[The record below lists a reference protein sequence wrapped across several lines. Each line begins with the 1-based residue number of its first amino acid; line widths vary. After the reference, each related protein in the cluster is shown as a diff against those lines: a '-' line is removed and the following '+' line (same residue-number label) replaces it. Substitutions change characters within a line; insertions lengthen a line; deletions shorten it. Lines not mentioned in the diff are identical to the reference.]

1 MKLRELRC
9 LDWVKRISF
18 LSAEPVIP
26 NGNGRHLNMELS
38 RNGCAATAGPA
49 NSGSVNRHETKRASI
64 LAGFSSQMPL

>member
-26 NGNGRHLNMELS
+26 NGNGRHLNMELM
-38 RNGCAATAGPA
+38 NP
-49 NSGSVNRHETKRASI
+49 GSVNRHETKRASI